1 MKIIIVGAGAVGY
14 QIANHLIIEN
24 KDVVVI
30 EQNPSKAKYI
40 NNNLDCFVV
49 NGSGTC
55 IDDLIEAGINDADFF
70 IAVTES
76 DEVNMISCGIVSSE
90 FNVPNKIARIRNL
103 QYIDLKIISENFLH
117 IDYIVNPENE
127 AALQIVKTIESG
139 ALSDL
144 VSFQNIDVQIRNI
157 NMINYPT
164 LAGKTMKQLKI
175 SIDEEFLIA
184 AIRRK
189 NELIIPTGDTII
201 HPEDTVYFVAQSD
214 TFEKIFIKI
223 GNKKENLRKIVIV
236 GGGKIGTAVLER
248 LVQTGKRQLALIES
262 DYSICKKISEKYPEV
277 LVLNSDIRDEKL
289 FEIENISS
297 YDLIVMIT
305 DKEELN
311 ILTAIYA
318 KKLGTHRAIS
328 LVINN
333 NYLHLSNQLGID
345 SAISPKISS
354 VNSILKYIRKGNVK
368 TVFSIFDGKAEIS
381 EFFVANQEELV
392 NKPIKSIH
400 MPPNSLIIGIS
411 RKGQNIIPDGNF
423 ILHPDDVILTIT
435 SKESINKIEKIF
447 NS

>member
-14 QIANHLIIEN
+14 QIANHLILEN

-30 EQNPSKAKYI
+30 EKDPARAKFV

-49 NGSGTC
+49 CGSSTC
-55 IDDLIEAGINDADFF
+55 VDDLIDAGIKDAEFF
-70 IAVTES
+70 ICVTES

-103 QYIDLKIISENFLH
+103 NYIDSKIISEKFLG
-117 IDYIVNPENE
+117 IDYIVNPETE
-127 AALQIVKTIESG
+127 AAEQIIKTIESG

-157 NMINYPT
+157 NMAGYPGF
-164 LAGKTMKQLKI
+164 AGKTIKDLKTE
-175 SIDEEFLIA
+175 IDNDFLVA

-189 NELIIPTGDTII
+189 NELIIPFGNTVIN
-201 HPEDTVYFVAQSD
+201 PEDIVYIVAEHL
-214 TFEKIFIKI
+214 TFEKIFVKI
-223 GNKKENLRKIVIV
+223 GNAKENLRKIIIV
-236 GGGKIGTAVLER
+236 GGGKIGTAVLDK
-248 LVQTGKRQLALIES
+248 LVESGNRQLAIIES
-262 DYSICKKISEKYPEV
+262 DYDICKKISEKYPDV
-277 LVLNSDIRDEKL
+277 LVLNADIRDEQI
-289 FEIENISS
+289 FDIENIAG

-305 DKEELN
+305 NNEELN
-311 ILTAIYA
+311 ILSAIYA

-333 NYLHLSNQLGID
+333 NYLHLSTQLGID
-345 SAISPKISS
+345 SAISPKVSS
-354 VNSILKYIRKGNVK
+354 VNTILKHIRKGNVR

-381 EFFVANQEELV
+381 EFFISDQENLI
-392 NKPIKSIH
+392 NKPIKSIQ

-411 RKGQNIIPDGNF
+411 RNGKNIIPDGNF
-423 ILHPDDVILTIT
+423 SIQPGDVILTIT